1 MINANQD
8 PKCADIVQDKFNDT
22 EADYRSAREFFED
35 YDQQTEGGKIA
46 LEVLAKDQG
55 TYYHEYDDMFDY
67 LNQTALSWDYVDCE
81 GRQAGYWRLQLSWG
95 GPSDE
100 FRIYVDQ
107 DKDIDVIE
115 YWYMDWFDGASV
127 QVPKDSESWNV
138 CDEFL
143 ECERWS

>member
-1 MINANQD
+1 MINAKQD

-22 EADYRSAREFFED
+22 EETYKDAREFFED

-55 TYYHEYDDMFDY
+55 TYYHEYDSMFDY
-67 LNQTALSWDYVDCE
+67 INSE

-107 DKDIDVIE
+107 NKDIDVIE
-115 YWYMDWFDGASV
+115 YWYMDWFDGAHV
-127 QVPKDSESWNV
+127 MVPKDSESWNV

>member
-1 MINANQD
+1 MINAKQD

-67 LNQTALSWDYVDCE
+67 INQTALSWDYVDSE
-81 GRQAGYWRLQLSWG
+81 GRAGRILSIAAILG
-95 GPSDE
+95 RTELTS
-100 FRIYVDQ
+100 
-107 DKDIDVIE
+107 
-115 YWYMDWFDGASV
+115 
-127 QVPKDSESWNV
+127 SESM
-138 CDEFL
+138 
-143 ECERWS
+143 

>member
-1 MINANQD
+1 MINAKQD

-67 LNQTALSWDYVDCE
+67 YKSNRLILGLCRLRRQT
-81 GRQAGYWRLQLSWG
+81 GR
-95 GPSDE
+95 
-100 FRIYVDQ
+100 I
-107 DKDIDVIE
+107 
-115 YWYMDWFDGASV
+115 
-127 QVPKDSESWNV
+127 
-138 CDEFL
+138 L
-143 ECERWS
+143 EIAIILGRTI